1 MFATLPASAPQRTL
15 NRPPLNSGPTRR
27 ARTFDLRRYLGKV
40 LVSGLV
46 AGLALLHG
54 QLLWQRIASYT
65 LLEPLVAL
73 RWGVAML
80 VLAGFVYLRR
90 AGISVVLG
98 HKALILWLLVLLVHV
113 GTVVPAEGHQPL
125 AEPGLLLAVSLW
137 SFALRA
143 ILGEL
148 DRLAGGRIPCFA
160 RILPAGR
167 PPALPR
173 DPELAASLYPRP
185 PPAG

>member
-1 MFATLPASAPQRTL
+1 MFATLPASVPR
-15 NRPPLNSGPTRR
+15 RPLNSGPARR
-27 ARTFDLRRYLGKV
+27 ARAFDLRRCLGRV
-40 LVSGLV
+40 LASVLV

-80 VLAGFVYLRR
+80 ILAGFVYLRR
-90 AGISVVLG
+90 AGISIVLG
-98 HKALILWLLVLLVHV
+98 HKALILWLLVLLIHA
-113 GTVVPAEGHQPL
+113 GMVVPIESHQPR
-125 AEPGLLLAVSLW
+125 AEPGLLLAISLW
-137 SFALRA
+137 GFALRA
-143 ILGEL
+143 ILGE
-148 DRLAGGRIPCFA
+148 RGHLAGGRVPRRV

-167 PPALPR
+167 PPGLPSE
-173 DPELAASLYPRP
+173 PELLASLHPRP